1 MDSTAF
7 AIDFIVP
14 KATMGRMEENPS
26 MLHDALTVF
35 LLVGGLIT
43 AALLY
48 LYQRRNPPDRKQLTE
63 VIAAR
68 SWKTWQVVMLL
79 STLFLLYFLAMF
91 SGQLF
96 YEEQI
101 PFVRLVITLCIYTIL
116 MTMIGITNHRRGEN
130 WGSSLGMGVSNVRK
144 LLLSPVVYLAV
155 IPFIMLVS
163 KGYHLLLE
171 RIYSSEVELQEVA
184 HIVSGNLSWL
194 EILYMITAI
203 FIAPV
208 YEEMMFRGILFPYFS
223 KRAGLIPAT
232 VIVSVLFA
240 LMHFHGPSFVPLVL
254 LSGTLCLAYW
264 RTGSLWTSIGVHMI
278 FNAVSILALNIA
290 G

>member
-1 MDSTAF
+1 MDSPAF
-7 AIDFIVP
+7 AIDFIEL
-14 KATMGRMEENPS
+14 KATMGRMEETPS
-26 MLHDALTVF
+26 MLHNALTAF
-35 LLVGGLIT
+35 LMIGGLIT

-48 LYQRRNPPDRKQLTE
+48 LHQQRNPPDRKHLTE
-63 VIAAR
+63 IIANR

-79 STLFLLYFLAMF
+79 STLFLLYYLAQL
-91 SGQLF
+91 SGPFIGQF
-96 YEEQI
+96 IYEDQAPI
-101 PFVRLVITLCIYTIL
+101 VKLMIILGIYSIL
-116 MTMIGITNHRRGEN
+116 MVMVSIISKRNSGD
-130 WGSSLGMGVSNVRK
+130 LGMGISNVRK
-144 LLLSPVVYLAV
+144 LLISPVAYLAV
-155 IPFIMLVS
+155 IPFIMLAS

-184 HIVSGNLSWL
+184 QIVSGELGWV

-208 YEEMMFRGILFPYFS
+208 YEELLFRGIAFPYFV
-223 KRAGLIPAT
+223 KRAGLIPAI

-240 LMHFHGPSFVPLVL
+240 LMHPHLPSFVPLAM
-254 LSGTLCLAYW
+254 LSGTLCLTYW

-278 FNAVSILALNIA
+278 FNAVTILALNIA

>member
-1 MDSTAF
+1 MDSPAF
-7 AIDFIVP
+7 AIDFIGLKVS
-14 KATMGRMEENPS
+14 MGRMEETPS
-26 MLHDALTVF
+26 MLHNALTAI
-35 LLVGGLIT
+35 LMIGGLMT

-48 LYQRRNPPDRKQLTE
+48 LHQRRYPPDRTHLTG
-63 VIAAR
+63 VIADR
-68 SWKTWQVVMLL
+68 SWETRQVVILL

-91 SGQLF
+91 CGQLF

-101 PFVRLVITLCIYTIL
+101 PFARLVITLGIYTIL
-116 MTMIGITNHRRGEN
+116 MSMIGITNHRRG
-130 WGSSLGMGVSNVRK
+130 GSWSASLGMGASNLRK
-144 LLLSPVVYLAV
+144 LLFSPVAYLAV
-155 IPFIMLVS
+155 IPFIMLIS
-163 KGYHLLLE
+163 KAYHLLLE
-171 RIYSSEVELQEVA
+171 KIYSAEVELQEVA
-184 HIVSGNLSWL
+184 EIVSGNLSWV

-208 YEEMMFRGILFPYFS
+208 YEELMFRGILFPYFT
-223 KRAGLIPAT
+223 KRAGLIPGV

-240 LMHFHGPSFVPLVL
+240 LMHLHTPSLVPLAM